1 MRSWEREVFE
11 HSTCSSMQTAN
22 MLLKKIVRCSAFSF
36 SIQHGLKKDLF
47 PLSRTLILSP
57 CLKED
62 NSRSP
67 SGKVD
72 LDAWKEVMKSGLQEV
87 SETVSEPKELSTLAA
102 ARETLEMWRLAGR
115 PVPEKVSEEQ
125 LKAFME
131 CPSKSA
137 KKKYLKYLH
146 LKELSKKNEKRK
158 MEEKKERKLEAQER
172 ASETEEPKKNPFV
185 CLWASSM
192 DKANNWRV
200 AQSMIFGQPLVF
212 DMSYEKYMSV
222 REVANAVRQ
231 IVLSEGCNRRSVDPF
246 HIHFCNLKDDSL
258 YHKEFIKHYRGAWD
272 KLLITVTDQ
281 CYTDI
286 FPKDKLIYLTA
297 DSPKVMKTFDHDKI
311 YIVGSMVDKSIKT
324 GVSLAQAKRLGLE
337 TAALPLEKYLLWNCG
352 AKNLTL
358 DQMMH
363 ILLTLKDTGDWKKAL
378 EFVPKRKYC
387 GFVNKPIHEL
397 KKTLNLINILK
408 LGKRPEELRKR
419 FANNYSKRLTQK

>member
-1 MRSWEREVFE
+1 MAARGLFE
-11 HSTCSSMQTAN
+11 HSTCSSMQAAN

-36 SIQHGLKKDLF
+36 PIQRGMKQDLF

-62 NSRSP
+62 NSRS
-67 SGKVD
+67 SSEKVD

-87 SETVSEPKELSTLAA
+87 SQTVSEPKELSTLAA
-102 ARETLEMWRLAGR
+102 ARETLELWRLVGR
-115 PVPEKVSEEQ
+115 PVPENISEEQ

-146 LKELSKKNEKRK
+146 LKELYKKNSKRK
-158 MEEKKERKLEAQER
+158 MDEKRERRLETQER
-172 ASETEEPKKNPFV
+172 ASETQEPKKNPFV
-185 CLWASSM
+185 CLWSSVM
-192 DKANNWRV
+192 DKTYNWRV

-212 DMSYEKYMSV
+212 DMSYERYMSV

-246 HIHFCNLKDDSL
+246 HIHFCNFKDDSL

-387 GFVNKPIHEL
+387 GFVNKPMHEL
-397 KKTLNLINILK
+397 KKALNLINVLK
-408 LGKRPEELRKR
+408 LGKRPEELQKR
-419 FANNYSKRLTQK
+419 LANNYSKRLTQK

>member
-1 MRSWEREVFE
+1 
-11 HSTCSSMQTAN
+11 MQSAN
-22 MLLKKIVRCSAFSF
+22 MLLKKIARCSVFSL
-36 SIQHGLKKDLF
+36 SIQHGTKKDLF

-57 CLKED
+57 CLKEG
-62 NSRSP
+62 NSRS
-67 SGKVD
+67 SSEKVD
-72 LDAWKEVMKSGLQEV
+72 LDAWKEVMKSGSQEV
-87 SETVSEPKELSTLAA
+87 GEIVSERKEVSSLAA
-102 ARETLEMWRLAGR
+102 AREALEMWRLAGR
-115 PVPEKVSEEQ
+115 QVPENISEEQ

-146 LKELSKKNEKRK
+146 LKELHRKNDQRKLDEKRQK
-158 MEEKKERKLEAQER
+158 RLEMQDK
-172 ASETEEPKKNPFV
+172 ASDPEEPKKNTFV

-192 DKANNWRV
+192 DKAYNWRA
-200 AQSMIFGQPLVF
+200 AQSMVFGQPLVF
-212 DMSYEKYMSV
+212 DMSYENYMSA

-246 HIHFCNLKDDSL
+246 HIHFCNFKEDSL

-272 KLLITVTDQ
+272 KLLITVTEQ
-281 CYTDI
+281 SYVDI
-286 FPKDKLIYLTA
+286 FPKDKLVYLTA
-297 DSPKVMKTFDHDKI
+297 DSPKVMKTFDHDKV

-387 GFVNKPIHEL
+387 GFVNKPVHEL
-397 KKTLNLINILK
+397 KKALNLINLLK
-408 LGKRPEELRKR
+408 VGKRPGELQKR
-419 FANNYSKRLTQK
+419 FAKNYSKKLTQE